1 MRLCEDSHVH
11 SNMQAV
17 YPDMKMNDKLMEGT
31 LLKLP
36 LREGSGDS
44 KREIK
49 VLCKVQAVKNILTF
63 TMKETEP
70 IKALKRRVYGKED
83 IPVKQGSL
91 AMLHVDP
98 MSPAISRLGDP
109 LPPACP
115 EHRSV
120 D

>member
-70 IKALKRRVYGKED
+70 VKALKRRVYGKED
-83 IPVKQGSL
+83 IPVKQQTVIFANQRLDDERTL
-91 AMLHVDP
+91 ADYN
-98 MSPAISRLGDP
+98 ISGASAL
-109 LPPACP
+109 
-115 EHRSV
+115 
-120 D
+120 